1 MHALSALFIS
11 AKEIEEYLRTL
22 TNASA
27 VAAELVYFPVSKL
40 LPSYCNSLT
49 IKGIRKAKPV
59 TLDFRLPITIN
70 LLISCVQTPYRPNA
84 DGCVL
89 SGVFWA
95 A

>member
-27 VAAELVYFPVSKL
+27 VATELVYFPVSKL
-40 LPSYCNSLT
+40 LPSYCISLT

-59 TLDFRLPITIN
+59 TLDFRLPITIH